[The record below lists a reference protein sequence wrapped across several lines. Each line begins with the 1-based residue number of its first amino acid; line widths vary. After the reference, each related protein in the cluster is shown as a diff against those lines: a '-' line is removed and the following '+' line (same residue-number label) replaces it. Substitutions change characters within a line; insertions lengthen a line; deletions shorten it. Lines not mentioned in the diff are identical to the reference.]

1 MAEAKVLVT
10 GVGSILGQGIIKS
23 LKLSNNQHSSPVTY
37 KIFAADMSPQAAGL
51 YRCDKAFLIPAPS
64 SDDYFDQIV
73 GICKENDVAAV
84 FVGTDEELMLLA
96 ELKDQIKK
104 ESGATVITNQK
115 DIIKMA
121 SDKWATYAY
130 LKKNNVPCA
139 QSALPEDKDR
149 FLSEFGFPI
158 VVKPRQG
165 HGSLHFYL
173 VHNNDEL
180 RQAISLIEAAG
191 WKPIL
196 QEYLDG
202 ANSEFTSGVTIDKS
216 GRSVMSSISMRK
228 IIKNGQTYKAFI
240 DDFDSVRRS
249 AQEVA
254 IKIGA
259 RGPVNVQA
267 KVVDDVPKVFEIN
280 ARFSA
285 TCPLRA
291 VAGVNEPDIIFR
303 NTILG
308 EKIRINSYQKLVC
321 MRYWNEVYVPF
332 ATYEKIFSLKTIQSP
347 RSEIPDYF

>member
-1 MAEAKVLVT
+1 MTEAKVLVT
-10 GVGSILGQGIIKS
+10 GVGSIIGQGIIKS

-64 SDDYFDQIV
+64 SDDYFDKIV
-73 GICKENDVAAV
+73 GICKENDVGAV
-84 FVGTDEELMLLA
+84 FVGTDEEMMPLA
-96 ELKDQIKK
+96 KLKDKIKK
-104 ESGATVITNQK
+104 ESGAVVITNPK
-115 DIIKMA
+115 EIVKIA
-121 SDKWATYAY
+121 SDKWETYNH

-139 QSALPEDKDR
+139 QSALPEDGDR

-173 VHNNDEL
+173 AHNDDEL
-180 RQAISLIEAAG
+180 RQAISSIEAVG

-202 ANSEFTSGVTIDKS
+202 ASNEFTSGITIDKS

-240 DDFDSVRRS
+240 DDFDSVRRP
-249 AQEVA
+249 AQEAA
-254 IKIGA
+254 IKTGA
-259 RGPVNVQA
+259 RGPINVQA
-267 KVVDDVPKVFEIN
+267 KLVDDVSKVFEIN

-291 VAGVNEPDIIFR
+291 TAGVNEPDIIFR
-303 NTILG
+303 NMVLG
-308 EKIRINSYQKLVC
+308 EKIKVDSYQKLVC
-321 MRYWNEVYVPF
+321 MRYWNEVYIPF
-332 ATYEKIFSLKTIQSP
+332 STYEKIFSLKTIQKPS
-347 RSEIPDYF
+347 SEIPDYF